1 MTRPVDDGVGLNG
14 APAMDTYRDLKV
26 WQLGMEL
33 TKEVYVLTRSLPNWG
48 LYGLSSQLRRAAA
61 SIPAN
66 IAEGRARDSTR
77 DFLRHLSIAQGSLA
91 EVETHLILAQSL
103 GYCGP
108 DRIRKLLDMCSQEGK
123 MLNGLQRSLR
133 SKLNT

>member
-1 MTRPVDDGVGLNG
+1 
-14 APAMDTYRDLKV
+14 MDSYRDLKV
-26 WQLGMEL
+26 WKLGMEL
-33 TKEVYVLTRSLPNWG
+33 TKEAYVLTRSFPDCE

-66 IAEGRARDSTR
+66 IAEGRARDSTK

-91 EVETHLILAQSL
+91 EVETFLILAEWL
-103 GYCGP
+103 GYCGH
-108 DRIRKLLDMCSQEGK
+108 DRTESLLNMCSEEGK

-133 SKLNT
+133 RKLDS

>member
-1 MTRPVDDGVGLNG
+1 
-14 APAMDTYRDLKV
+14 MDTYRDLKV

-33 TKEVYVLTRSLPNWG
+33 TKEVYVLTRSLPKWE

-91 EVETHLILAQSL
+91 EVETHLILAESL
-103 GYCGP
+103 GYCRP
-108 DRIRKLLDMCSQEGK
+108 DRIRKLLNTCSQEGK